1 MIDRAKITEAA
12 ERFVRAGKFEAAIA
26 EYGKLLGEGDQDVSI
41 GTIIGDLYLRLHMPE
56 RAVRFFEA
64 NAVTLEKKGSYA
76 QALAI
81 LKKIGK
87 LGFAGANIFIQ
98 MGDLYARLG
107 FAPEAQAEYLKA
119 AAELE
124 TKDDAAGLLPLY
136 QKLMR
141 LDRDDISVRLKLAR
155 LFIKKGLIDRALD
168 ELNDIAE
175 ILIARNDLES
185 AEKILLEARPLSSD
199 DTRTISNLILLKKKA
214 GRMDEAFTL
223 AEQGVRKHGGR
234 PQFLQLLADLYLD
247 AGREK
252 EGQEILQNILAGDP
266 ENVEARA
273 RLGMIEIRNGRLDR
287 AYELFEPLVALSL
300 NKNKED
306 KAVGLLGL
314 ILMSGTMHVPSLEKL
329 AAIYRQK
336 NRPAQLE
343 TVYRVLLNEYG
354 AKKMEAKRLAVLKEL
369 EVLRDAALQSQ
380 GEPDEKPG
388 KAPTRDSFEEPR
400 RESGKKPEPTSGERV
415 AGEVPFLTEED
426 RNVIRMNIAK
436 ADLYFQESLVRNA
449 RRILKNLLM
458 LYPDLPEIQQRLD
471 RFGQTSDGISGE
483 DIAKR
488 IGRISQREAVME
500 NGLGSPSSERPL
512 SGEDT
517 AANSVSPSEIFGA
530 AGLDSP
536 AGRENIGAE
545 ASAGPEPLATSPS
558 TERDFSEIVSD
569 FRRQVE
575 AEVGEGHAEV
585 RYNLG
590 LVFMEQ
596 DLIDE
601 AIEEFKRAAREPSLA
616 ADCFSLISHCCRIKE
631 DLKEAMTWLESALP
645 LAQPGSH
652 QRWALAYDLALLYED
667 TGDKVRALEIFR
679 EIRKWN
685 ATFRDTA
692 KKIEALEKSLR

>member
-12 ERFVRAGKFEAAIA
+12 ERFVRAGKFQAAIA
-26 EYGKLLGEGDQDVSI
+26 EYAKLMGERDRDVSI

-64 NAVTLEKKGSYA
+64 NAAALEKNGAYA

-87 LGFAGANIFIQ
+87 LGFAGANIFIR
-98 MGDLYARLG
+98 MGDLYTRLG
-107 FAPEAQAEYLKA
+107 FAPEARAEYLKA

-124 TKDDAAGLLPLY
+124 AKDDVSGLLPLY

-141 LDRDDISVRLKLAR
+141 LDRDDISIRLKLAR
-155 LFIKKGLIDRALD
+155 LFIKKGLIDKALD

-175 ILIARNDLES
+175 ILIARDDFES

-199 DTRTISNLILLKKKA
+199 DARTISNLILLKKKT
-214 GRMDEAFTL
+214 GRIEEAFVL

-234 PQFLQLLADLYLD
+234 PQYLQLLADLYLD

-252 EGQEILQNILAGDP
+252 EGKEILQNILESDP
-266 ENVEARA
+266 ENVEVRA
-273 RLGMIEIRNGRLDR
+273 RLGMIEVRNGRLDR

-306 KAVGLLGL
+306 KAIGLLGL
-314 ILMSGTMHVPSLEKL
+314 ILMSGTMHIPSLEKL

-343 TVYRVLLNEYG
+343 TVNRVLLLEYG
-354 AKKMEAKRLAVLKEL
+354 AKKMEEKRLAVLKEL
-369 EVLRDAALQSQ
+369 EILGSVALQSQ
-380 GEPDEKPG
+380 GEPEDEPG
-388 KAPTRDSFEEPR
+388 KGSIGDTVEEPGKVA
-400 RESGKKPEPTSGERV
+400 GKKPEPRFDEGMV
-415 AGEVPFLTEED
+415 AKAPLLEDED
-426 RNVIRMNIAK
+426 RIVIRMNMAK
-436 ADLYFQESLVRNA
+436 ADLYFQEGLVRNA

-458 LYPDLPEIQQRLD
+458 LYPDLPEIQQSLD
-471 RFGQTSDGISGE
+471 RFGPISDGMSRE

-488 IGRISQREAVME
+488 VGLISQREAGME
-500 NGLGSPSSERPL
+500 SRQGAPHSKSPL

-517 AANSVSPSEIFGA
+517 GASSVSSSEIFGA

-536 AGRENIGAE
+536 AGGENVGAA
-545 ASAGPEPLATSPS
+545 ASAGPEPFGTTPSP
-558 TERDFSEIVSD
+558 ERDFSEIVSD
-569 FRRQVE
+569 FRRQVD

-601 AIEEFKRAAREPSLA
+601 AIEEFKRAAKEPSLA
-616 ADCFSLISHCCRIKE
+616 ADCFSLISHCCRIKQ
-631 DLKEAMTWLESALP
+631 DLKEAAAWLEKALP

-652 QRWALAYDLALLYED
+652 QRWALAYDLAVLYED
-667 TGDKVRALEIFR
+667 TRDEVRALEIFR

-692 KKIEALEKSLR
+692 KKIEALEKSLK

>member
-1 MIDRAKITEAA
+1 MTDRAKITEAA

-26 EYGKLLGEGDQDVSI
+26 EYAKLLGEGDQDVSI

-64 NAVTLEKKGSYA
+64 NAATLEKKGACA

-87 LGFAGANIFIQ
+87 LGFAGANVIIR
-98 MGDLYARLG
+98 MGDLYVRLG
-107 FAPEAQAEYLKA
+107 FAPEARAEYLKA

-124 TKDDAAGLLPLY
+124 KKDDASGLLPLY

-141 LDRDDISVRLKLAR
+141 LDHDDISVRLKLAR
-155 LFIKKGLIDRALD
+155 LFIKKGVIDKALD

-175 ILIARNDLES
+175 ILISRNDFES

-199 DTRTISNLILLKKKA
+199 DARTMSNLILLKKKA
-214 GRMDEAFTL
+214 GRIEEAFAL
-223 AEQGVRKHGGR
+223 AEQGVRQHGGR
-234 PQFLQLLADLYLD
+234 PQYLQLLAGLYLD
-247 AGREK
+247 AGREE
-252 EGQEILQNILAGDP
+252 EGREILLNILAADP
-266 ENVEARA
+266 ENIEVRG
-273 RLGMIEIRNGRLDR
+273 RLGALEVRNGRLDR
-287 AYELFEPLVALSL
+287 AYELFEPLIALSL

-306 KAVGLLGL
+306 KAIGLLGL
-314 ILMSGTMHVPSLEKL
+314 ILMSGTMHIPSLEKL

-343 TVYRVLLNEYG
+343 TVYRILLNEYG
-354 AKKMEAKRLAVLKEL
+354 AKKMEEKKLALLKEL
-369 EVLRDAALQSQ
+369 DILKEAALQPPD
-380 GEPDEKPG
+380 EPDGKPG
-388 KAPTRDSFEEPR
+388 KAPIRDAFEEP
-400 RESGKKPEPTSGERV
+400 EKEAGEKPEPRLDEGMAAE
-415 AGEVPFLTEED
+415 APLLTDED
-426 RNVIRMNIAK
+426 RIVIRMNIAK
-436 ADLYFQESLVRNA
+436 ADLYFQEGLIRNA
-449 RRILKNLLM
+449 RRILKNLSELF
-458 LYPDLPEIQQRLD
+458 PDLPEIQKRLD
-471 RFGQTSDGISGE
+471 RFGPISDRISRE

-488 IGRISQREAVME
+488 VGRISQRETWTE
-500 NGLGSPSSERPL
+500 NRPGSPSSKRPL

-517 AANSVSPSEIFGA
+517 AASSVSSSEIFGA
-530 AGLDSP
+530 AGLDSS
-536 AGRENIGAE
+536 AGRENVGAE
-545 ASAGPEPLATSPS
+545 VSAGPESIATSPS
-558 TERDFSEIVSD
+558 PERDFPEIVSD
-569 FRRQVE
+569 FRRQVD

-601 AIEEFKRAAREPSLA
+601 AIEEFKRAAKEPSLA
-616 ADCFSLISHCCRIKE
+616 ADCFSLISHCYRIKE
-631 DLKEAMTWLESALP
+631 DLKEAMTWLENALP

-652 QRWALAYDLALLYED
+652 QRWALAYDLALLYEN

-692 KKIEALEKSLR
+692 KKIEALEKSLK